1 MDPEII
7 IREATVDDIPELLRH
22 RRGMYEDMGYD
33 DEESLVAMTDTSRPY
48 LRDAMTNGTLHAWLA
63 ISENRVVAGGL
74 IIVSPWL
81 SHPYDRQC
89 RQATVLNMYVDPE
102 FRRRGIARRLMQ
114 TMIGWC
120 RKEGFVNVSLHASKF
135 GRPLYESLGF
145 EPTTEMRLKLK

>member
-1 MDPEII
+1 
-7 IREATVDDIPELLRH
+7 
-22 RRGMYEDMGYD
+22 MGYD
-33 DEESLVAMTDTSRPY
+33 GEASLHAMTETSRPY
-48 LRDAMTNGTLHAWLA
+48 LLEAMTNGTLHAWLA
-63 ISENRVVAGGL
+63 QIGGRVIGGGL

-81 SHPYDRQC
+81 SHPYDLQC

-114 TMIGWC
+114 TMIDWC
-120 RKEGFVNVSLHASKF
+120 RKEGFVNVSLHASKS

>member
-1 MDPEII
+1 MNPQFL
-7 IREATVDDIPELLRH
+7 IREATLDDIPALLRH

-33 DEESLVAMTDTSRPY
+33 DEESLVAMTETSRPY
-48 LRDAMTNGTLHAWLA
+48 LREAMANGTLHPWVAAL
-63 ISENRVVAGGL
+63 EDRVVGGGL

-114 TMIGWC
+114 TMIDWC
-120 RKEGFVNVSLHASKF
+120 RKEGFVNVSLHASKS
-135 GRPLYESLGF
+135 GRRLYESLGF

>member
-1 MDPEII
+1 MDPEFL
-7 IREATVDDIPELLRH
+7 IRQATVDDIPHLLRH
-22 RRGMYEDMGYD
+22 RRGMYEDMGYA
-33 DEESLVAMTDTSRPY
+33 DEVSLTAMAETSRPY
-48 LRDAMTNGTLHAWLA
+48 LREAMTNGTLHAWLA
-63 ISENRVVAGGL
+63 MSEDRVVGGGL

-89 RQATVLNMYVDPE
+89 RQATVLNMYVEPD

-114 TMIGWC
+114 TMIDWC
-120 RKEGFVNVSLHASKF
+120 REEGFINVSLHASDQ

>member
-1 MDPEII
+1 MDPEFL
-7 IREATVDDIPELLRH
+7 IREATLDDIPALLHH
-22 RRGMYEDMGYD
+22 RRGMYEDMGYK
-33 DEESLVAMTDTSRPY
+33 DEASLVAMIDTSRRY
-48 LRDAMTNGTLHAWLA
+48 LREAMTNGTLHAWVA
-63 ISENRVVAGGL
+63 GVDSRVIGGGL

-114 TMIGWC
+114 TMIDWC
-120 RKEGFVNVSLHASKF
+120 RREGFVNVSLHASKF
-135 GRPLYESLGF
+135 GRPLYQSLGF